1 MLPFAGTVDG
11 MEDSR
16 EEQFVSKNL
25 EGPYTRDTGLLGWLL
40 LALCILVVIAACL
53 AIWHPWA

>member
-1 MLPFAGTVDG
+1 

-25 EGPYTRDTGLLGWLL
+25 EGPYTRDTGLLGWIL